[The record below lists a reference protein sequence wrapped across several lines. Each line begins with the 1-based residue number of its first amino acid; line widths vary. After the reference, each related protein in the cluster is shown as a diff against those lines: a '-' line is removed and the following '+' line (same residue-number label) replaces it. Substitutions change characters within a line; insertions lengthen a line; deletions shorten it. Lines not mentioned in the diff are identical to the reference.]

1 VFFIYFSDK
10 NVAMILI
17 EPCMDRNMDGRVL
30 QHVDEGNKNEF
41 VKDLQGLGIF
51 RRVLRLIRELGRV
64 SQSKEST
71 CCLSAQSDS

>member
-1 VFFIYFSDK
+1 
-10 NVAMILI
+10 
-17 EPCMDRNMDGRVL
+17 MDGRVL

-64 SQSKEST
+64 SGANRKK
-71 CCLSAQSDS
+71 ARVA